1 MKKNLIFTILI
12 VIAASLVSFAQTRDN
27 LILAGSVNVLFPAD
41 SDYTSIYG
49 DNIMLPEFS
58 AYVKVTGDWF
68 AWAGYGFLDADG
80 TTPVFGGAAKSSQ
93 DFIFAGAAYRLS
105 INEDFKAIIRLGAG
119 SISYKE
125 DALEST
131 IEDSA
136 FGFLADCSL
145 FYNITDYFSLFA
157 SAGYISGSDTVAD
170 EEITLGGFKVGGGL
184 AVNF

>member
-1 MKKNLIFTILI
+1 MKKNLVFTVLI
-12 VIAASLVSFAQTRDN
+12 VTFLALSAFSQTRDN
-27 LILAGSVNVLFPAD
+27 LILAGSVNVLLPAD

-49 DNIMLPEFS
+49 DSIMLPEFS
-58 AYVKVTGDWF
+58 AFVKVTGDWF

-80 TTPVFGGAAKSSQ
+80 TTPVFGGDAKSSQ
-93 DFIFAGAAYRLS
+93 DFLFAGAAYRLS
-105 INEDFKAIIRLGAG
+105 ISEDFKAIIRLGAG